1 MLTCPGPKE
10 APVEPGR
17 LINFVFIAVFL
28 ASAAWLYR
36 GDRMAGHVRT
46 VTWMFVG
53 ATSMSW
59 LEAVWDWTLYY
70 RFNPKQDWLMPAW
83 IPVLGMAGG
92 WPYVMPCIYG
102 PWFVLCTYFFA
113 KKMVELGLSTP
124 KIVGVAVAAGAV
136 SELVLELPFLFIGNY
151 SYTRSVPGF
160 ALFTGTQQQY
170 PLLVAV
176 YMAPVMAFFTIMMV
190 RGLRAAYPPGEPVKA
205 LAGVAAG
212 APQTLASAAGEAPAQ
227 PARVRS
233 RLGGLR
239 AFGGDDDRIGANL
252 VASTL
257 SCQILFALTMIPALI
272 VRFAGWATQVGLTD
286 PFGVPAYPFPF

>member
-1 MLTCPGPKE
+1 
-10 APVEPGR
+10 VEPGR
-17 LINFVFIAVFL
+17 LINFLFLAVFL
-28 ASAAWLYR
+28 ASAVWLYR
-36 GDRMAGHVRT
+36 GDRAAGYVRT
-46 VTWMFVG
+46 VTWMFIG

-83 IPVLGMAGG
+83 VPVLGMAGG

-113 KKMVELGLSTP
+113 KKLVERGVRARN
-124 KIVGVAVAAGAV
+124 IVGLAVVGGAA

-190 RGLRAAYPPGEPVKA
+190 RGLRSPGVATAPAKT
-205 LAGVAAG
+205 LAGVGVGPAVPRPTPAAT
-212 APQTLASAAGEAPAQ
+212 APLPPTNFW
-227 PARVRS
+227 S
-233 RLGGLR
+233 RLGDLR
-239 AFGGDDDRIGANL
+239 AFGGPNDRIAANL
-252 VASTL
+252 IASIA
-257 SCQILFALTMIPALI
+257 SCQILFGLVMIPALI
-272 VRFAGWATQVGLTD
+272 VRLAGWSTQVGLLD

>member
-1 MLTCPGPKE
+1 M
-10 APVEPGR
+10 EPGR

-28 ASAAWLYR
+28 ASAVWLYR
-36 GDRMAGHVRT
+36 GDRAAGHVRT
-46 VTWMFVG
+46 VTWMFIG

-113 KKMVELGLSTP
+113 KKMVERNLSTR
-124 KIVGVAVAAGAV
+124 KIVGLAVLVGAF
-136 SELVLELPFLFIGNY
+136 SELVFELPFLFIGNY

-190 RGLRAAYPPGEPVKA
+190 RGLRASKVSTGPAKT
-205 LAGVAAG
+205 LAGVGVGTSIPRPSPRGDA
-212 APQTLASAAGEAPAQ
+212 LRQ
-227 PARVRS
+227 PTDIWS
-233 RLGGLR
+233 RLGNLR
-239 AFGGDDDRIGANL
+239 AFGGHDDRVAPNL
-252 VASTL
+252 AASVV
-257 SCQILFALTMIPALI
+257 SCQILFGLVMIPALV
-272 VRFAGWATQVGLTD
+272 VRFAGWAIQVGLAN

>member
-1 MLTCPGPKE
+1 MLCPAHRE
-10 APVEPGR
+10 ENFVEPGR

-28 ASAAWLYR
+28 ASAIWLYR
-36 GDRMAGHVRT
+36 GDRAAGHART
-46 VTWMFVG
+46 VTWMFIG

-70 RFNPKQDWLMPAW
+70 RFNPEQDWLMPAW

-113 KKMVELGLSTP
+113 KKMVDRNISTG
-124 KIVGVAVAAGAV
+124 KIVGVAVVVGAF

-170 PLLVAV
+170 PLLVAI

-190 RGLRAAYPPGEPVKA
+190 RGLKMSHLPVAPANA
-205 LAGVAAG
+205 LAGVGAG
-212 APQTLASAAGEAPAQ
+212 GSSVPVSADGTAGFQ
-227 PARVRS
+227 STTFWS
-233 RLGGLR
+233 RLGNLR
-239 AFGGDDDRIGANL
+239 AFGGQDDRVLVNL
-252 VASTL
+252 VASTS
-257 SCQILFALTMIPALI
+257 SCQILFALTMLPALA
-272 VRFAGWATQVGLTD
+272 VRFAGWAIQVGSAD

>member
-1 MLTCPGPKE
+1 M
-10 APVEPGR
+10 EPGR

-36 GDRMAGHVRT
+36 GDRVAGRVRT
-46 VTWMFVG
+46 VTWMFIG

-113 KKMVELGLSTP
+113 KKMVERDISTR
-124 KIVGVAVAAGAV
+124 KIVAAAIGVGALA
-136 SELVLELPFLFIGNY
+136 ELVLEIPFLFIGNY

-160 ALFTGTQQQY
+160 ALFAGTQQQY
-170 PLLVAV
+170 PLLVAIF
-176 YMAPVMAFFTIMMV
+176 MAPVMAFFTIMMV
-190 RGLRAAYPPGEPVKA
+190 RGLKTTNLPLAPAKT
-205 LAGVAAG
+205 LAGVGASRS
-212 APQTLASAAGEAPAQ
+212 APQVSPAGNTTSQ
-227 PARVRS
+227 PATLWS
-233 RLGGLR
+233 RLINLR
-239 AFGGDDDRIGANL
+239 AFGGHDDRIAANL
-252 VASTL
+252 IASTA
-257 SCQILFALTMIPALI
+257 SCQILFVLVMVPALV
-272 VRFAGWATQVGLTD
+272 VRFAGWAVQLGSAD

>member
-1 MLTCPGPKE
+1 ME
-10 APVEPGR
+10 IGR
-17 LINFVFIAVFL
+17 LINFVFLAVFL
-28 ASAAWLYR
+28 ASVAWLYR
-36 GDRMAGHVRT
+36 GDRAAGHART
-46 VTWMFVG
+46 VTWMFIG

-83 IPVLGMAGG
+83 VPVLGMAGG
-92 WPYVMPCIYG
+92 LPYVMPCIYG

-113 KKMVELGLSTP
+113 KAMVQRDVSTRN
-124 KIVGVAVAAGAV
+124 IVGLAVVAGAS

-176 YMAPVMAFFTIMMV
+176 FMAPVMAFFTIMMV
-190 RGLRAAYPPGEPVKA
+190 RGLRAADVA
-205 LAGVAAG
+205 ATQVQTLAGVG
-212 APQTLASAAGEAPAQ
+212 VGASAPRVTPTGTAPLQ
-227 PARVRS
+227 PANLLS
-233 RLGGLR
+233 RLGNLR
-239 AFGGDDDRIGANL
+239 AFGGHDDRIAVNL
-252 VASTL
+252 IASIV
-257 SCQILFALTMIPALI
+257 SCQILFALVMIPALI
-272 VRFAGWATQVGLTD
+272 VRFAGWATQVGLAD

>member
-1 MLTCPGPKE
+1 
-10 APVEPGR
+10 VEPGR

-28 ASAAWLYR
+28 ASAVWLYR
-36 GDRMAGHVRT
+36 GDRAVGHVRT
-46 VTWMFVG
+46 VTWMFIG

-70 RFNPKQDWLMPAW
+70 RFNPKQDWLMPAS

-92 WPYVMPCIYG
+92 WPFVMPCIYG

-113 KKMVELGLSTP
+113 TKMVARGLSTR
-124 KIVGVAVAAGAV
+124 KIVGVAVVVGAI

-151 SYTRSVPGF
+151 SYTRSVPGL

-190 RGLRAAYPPGEPVKA
+190 RGLKAANLPTQPVKA
-205 LAGVAAG
+205 LAGVGAA
-212 APQTLASAAGEAPAQ
+212 APEPQVSLGGQALSGPANFW
-227 PARVRS
+227 S
-233 RLGGLR
+233 RLSNLR
-239 AFGGDDDRIGANL
+239 AFGGSDGRIGVNL
-252 VASTL
+252 VASIA

-272 VRFAGWATQVGLTD
+272 VRFAGWATQVGLAN